1 MISPTLFELAAIT
14 GLQPIGKVIH
24 LDLVLDFVKAYNV
37 ADSETSYSA
46 FIRNNIGPS
55 SSPVSDDEHVAF
67 LSYWLNAVVFY
78 GRSFQIQ

>member
-24 LDLVLDFVKAYNV
+24 LDV

-46 FIRNNIGPS
+46 FIRNNMGPS
-55 SSPVSDDEHVAF
+55 SSPVSDDEHVACNIQRILSF
-67 LSYWLNAVVFY
+67 LTKLFDFY
-78 GRSFQIQ
+78 RIIEVN